1 MSSIFRIT
9 DPIPSDHSIDKYEDI
24 EYEPVAG
31 TNLNSSGGDIRLT
44 IETQDIFTL
53 PSESFLIIEGE
64 LKKHD
69 NNRYGDNDAISLTN
83 NGMMHLLKRIRY
95 DLSGQEIESLVH
107 PGQATTMLGLL
118 KYPDDFSKSKG
129 LNQLWCKDTTDT
141 AVLADNKGFKTIHD
155 YIITNSRPRGSFSLR
170 IPLKHIFGFCGDYD
184 KVVYGLKHN
193 LTLTRN
199 DDNDAIF
206 KSNVVDGGGNPV
218 IVNGK
223 VVLSKISWFMPH
235 VTPADKDKMELY
247 KIIERKEKIPV
258 GYRMIQCDS
267 ASIPQNSTS
276 FSWRLSVK
284 SSPEVPRFIIVGFQ
298 SGKSGDQMQNPSI
311 FDNVSVT
318 NIYVMLNSI
327 RYPTTDYNIV
337 FVGQKF
343 SRVYGDAVEFRSKF
357 FNMDELV
364 SNPNI
369 TPEDYRQLYPLFLID
384 VSKQSEKLKYSTTD
398 IQIKMHF
405 SQGIAANTQTYAVI
419 ISDRLINFQSDG
431 NKFSV
436 VFLKN
441 NFFYLSFFLVYKN
454 EC

>member
-1 MSSIFRIT
+1 
-9 DPIPSDHSIDKYEDI
+9 
-24 EYEPVAG
+24 
-31 TNLNSSGGDIRLT
+31 
-44 IETQDIFTL
+44 
-53 PSESFLIIEGE
+53 
-64 LKKHD
+64 
-69 NNRYGDNDAISLTN
+69 
-83 NGMMHLLKRIRY
+83 MHLFKRIRY
-95 DLSGQEIESLVH
+95 ELSGQEIENIMNV
-107 PGQATTMLGLL
+107 GQATTMLGLL

-129 LNQLWCKDTTDT
+129 LNQLWSKDTTVNAEEANIGWD
-141 AVLADNKGFKTIHD
+141 VRRL
-155 YIITNSRPRGSFSLR
+155 YIITGSDPRGTFSFR

-206 KSNVVDGGGNPV
+206 RAANDAAGNPV
-218 IVNGK
+218 AAGK
-223 VVLSKISWFMPH
+223 IILSKISWFMSH

-267 ASIPQNSTS
+267 ATIPQATS

-298 SGKSGDQMQNPSI
+298 TNKSGDQLTNPSI
-311 FDNVSVT
+311 FNNVNVS
-318 NIYVMLNSI
+318 NIYVMLNSM
-327 RYPTTDYNIV
+327 RYPTTDYNIS
-337 FVGQKF
+337 FLSQKY
-343 SRVYGDAVEFRSKF
+343 SRVYGDAAEFRSNF
-357 FNMDELV
+357 YNMDELI

-369 TPEDYRQLYPLFLID
+369 TPSAFKTLYPLFLFD

-405 SQGIAANTQTYAVI
+405 SANVAANTQAYAVI

-431 NKFSV
+431 NRFSV
-436 VFLKN
+436 V
-441 NFFYLSFFLVYKN
+441 Y
-454 EC
+454 